1 MLPRVALLRLCSQP
15 FFPLPV
21 KLNLEEKQT
30 FYHELGR
37 FVRSGIALPQAVES
51 LAADS
56 RGAMRSAFD
65 RLSELFL
72 GGETTAGAFAR
83 LQPAIGSMEVS
94 LIEASDRSGR
104 LEHAFDYLSKY
115 FGTLETV
122 RAGIIKETRWP
133 VVQLHLAAFI
143 LSFASDFVSGA
154 LGGAGFNTTH
164 FVLQV
169 GVILGIFY
177 GIVAVAVGGGL
188 LLTRTARTSVAVDA
202 LLARLPL
209 IGKLRR
215 NMSLGRFCAAYEM
228 QLSAGVNAMDSLHAA
243 GEASQSARVR
253 AEVARMVPEMMAG
266 VSVGTLV
273 VGRSGVSD
281 GVPALG
287 ADGRGD
293 GHARRRPA
301 PLGRLLPEGCHRV
314 PGSRRCV
321 AVAGGHA
328 GDPFVRR
335 VHDRDDFL
343 EGDARDLRPVGALWR
358 VRHYFP
364 VIPAQPLTAKET
376 Y

>member
-1 MLPRVALLRLCSQP
+1 M
-15 FFPLPV
+15 

-51 LAADS
+51 LASDS
-56 RGAMRSAFD
+56 HGAMRSAFD

-188 LLTRTARTSVAVDA
+188 LLTRTARTNVAVDA

-215 NMSLGRFCAAYEM
+215 NMSMGRFCAAYEM

-273 VGRSGVSD
+273 VGRAVFPTAFQRSVRTGEETGTLD
-281 GVPALG
+281 ADLHRWADYYQKG
-287 ADGRGD
+287 ATESLEAAGAWLSRAVTLAILSFVGYMIVTTFSKVM
-293 GHARRRPA
+293 HATYD
-301 PLGRLLPEGCHRV
+301 PLEHFGE
-314 PGSRRCV
+314 
-321 AVAGGHA
+321 
-328 GDPFVRR
+328 
-335 VHDRDDFL
+335 
-343 EGDARDLRPVGALWR
+343 
-358 VRHYFP
+358 
-364 VIPAQPLTAKET
+364 
-376 Y
+376 